1 MAVDKMRHNGL
12 VWTNIEDPTPEDI
25 DYLHRAYPQF
35 HPLDLEECLG
45 RIQRPKI
52 DEYENY
58 LFVVMHFPIFRPA
71 IRRLEAAEVNIFIG
85 PDYLVTVN
93 KGGLRP
99 LAQAFTDCH
108 ESEDTRARY
117 MGGGSQYLFYRI
129 IDGLVDYCFPIL
141 DRISLNT
148 EDIEQMI
155 FSGATG
161 WQTMRELSVVRR
173 NLIHFRS
180 IIKPQMSIIATFE
193 RKDWDF
199 LRGEL
204 DIYWGDILDHAT
216 RIWSRLEDLKEVIE
230 GLSDTNDSLTSH
242 RINDV
247 MKILTI
253 FSVIMLPLSV
263 ISGIYGM
270 NIHQLPLASHPYAFP
285 VITGFMV
292 LIILGML
299 AYFRMKG
306 WI

>member
-1 MAVDKMRHNGL
+1 MGAETIHHSGL
-12 VWTNIEDPTPEDI
+12 IWTNIEDPAQEDI
-25 DYLHRAYPQF
+25 DYLRRTYPHF

-52 DEYENY
+52 DEYEDY
-58 LFVVMHFPIFRPA
+58 LFVVVHFPIFRPA
-71 IRRLEAAEVNIFIG
+71 VRRLEAAEMNIFIG

-99 LAQAFTDCH
+99 LAQAFTDCQ
-108 ESEDTRARY
+108 ESEDARAQY
-117 MGGGSQYLFYRI
+117 MGRGSQYLFYRV

-141 DRISLNT
+141 DRMSLNT
-148 EDIEQMI
+148 ENIEQMI
-155 FSGATG
+155 FSGARG
-161 WQTMRELSVVRR
+161 QQTLREIAIVRR
-173 NLIHFRS
+173 NLINFRS
-180 IIKPQMSIIATFE
+180 IIKPQMSIIAVFE

-230 GLSDTNDSLTSH
+230 GLSDTNEALTSH
-242 RINDV
+242 RLNEV

-270 NIHQLPLASHPYAFP
+270 NIRQLPLARTSYAFP
-285 VITGFMV
+285 VITGFMIAIV
-292 LIILGML
+292 LTML
-299 AYFRMKG
+299 VYFKMKD
-306 WI
+306 WM